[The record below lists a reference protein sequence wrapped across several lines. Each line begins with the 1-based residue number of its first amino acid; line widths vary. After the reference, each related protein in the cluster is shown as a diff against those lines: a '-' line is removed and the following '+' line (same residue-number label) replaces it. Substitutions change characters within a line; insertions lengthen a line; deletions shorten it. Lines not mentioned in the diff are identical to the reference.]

1 MISIVNLGGPWSN
14 LILTAV
20 ARFFFQMQNYL
31 LYNRLLHGNF
41 HSAKSFGGS
50 GVMETVKFFEGGVLK
65 N

>member
-1 MISIVNLGGPWSN
+1 MVKSN
-14 LILTAV
+14 IDCCGQI
-20 ARFFFQMQNYL
+20 FFQMQNYL